1 MYLGRIG
8 KQIAGLDFFHQR
20 SRHFAIE
27 VCLPPALVI
36 ECVEDGKGGRSFLDC
51 EPCDGAWFGVY
62 QGHRRT
68 QKVRDLFSLPGF
80 ACSGT

>member
-1 MYLGRIG
+1 
-8 KQIAGLDFFHQR
+8 
-20 SRHFAIE
+20 
-27 VCLPPALVI
+27 
-36 ECVEDGKGGRSFLDC
+36 LDC